1 MGLDH
6 QVERGIEHLTL
17 LIALSCTVLQSGK
30 LAAAANSLGPTVRR
44 LSGCYQDWWPCSVL
58 IGNLLPNTRIEGSS
72 PLCLTS
78 VLIKMLLKSRFC
90 NVGLDSVI

>member
-6 QVERGIEHLTL
+6 QVERGIV

-30 LAAAANSLGPTVRR
+30 LAAAANSLEPTVRR

-58 IGNLLPNTRIEGSS
+58 IGNLLQNTRIQGSS